1 MLLKPQLPGSLLP
14 ELMLKD
20 DAYQFDDSVQAAIRL
35 HQGACIKLSQTT
47 PTVSD
52 WALTVYVLAVGKE
65 TPSENA
71 LTVVNRINR
80 EIVVAMNLAV
90 FPHLVQE
97 VEENDALPVEIAAQA
112 VPISGVQTEWTVMF
126 RRSVTDPGA

>member
-1 MLLKPQLPGSLLP
+1 MTHRVEQIMDAFEAAVTGLATAGTDVKR
-14 ELMLKD
+14 D

-90 FPHLVQE
+90 FPHLGLSFVQE
-97 VEENDALPVEIAAQA
+97 VEENDALPVEVAA
-112 VPISGVQTEWTVMF
+112 
-126 RRSVTDPGA
+126 